1 MTDVL
6 LHTRSTFFTK
16 ILHIKYRNNTAIR
29 RCFAWKLHQKG
40 EFMIF
45 NILTE
50 PWMGVVDNDGT
61 EKLVGLRDYLVN
73 AHQYKCS
80 AENKQF
86 AVLRRLQQRLAEMV
100 IIDIYGRSLEQEDN
114 RNALIKAYEE
124 QKFDK
129 EKIDAYFHDCIEN
142 GCSFDLFDNEKPFLQ
157 VDRQTAKTVFAGG
170 KKIIPVS
177 VSSINP
183 RMSSGNNKIFFQ
195 HIPIEGYISSTDGL
209 DKRDSYYDDAD
220 ISGYPPENAY
230 GVTFVEYAN
239 LLLLRH
245 CMAGFGGNGY
255 KCGIACVGRPP
266 ILYQID
272 ERGDK
277 QTLFSSI
284 LLNIRED
291 EKLSWNDGLPI
302 WRWHSYND
310 GMNMIEP
317 NQYKI
322 PLLAGMMFPVVYI
335 RPDFESLDIE
345 NKVIKR
351 IYKTGMPFKTKTGK
365 DTMEETR
372 KIWLNEEEP
381 SVAIISQG
389 QGEKKR
395 DVGLSFTDGNKEWL
409 NIRTYANV
417 YDGHSAPKVL
427 NNSLYESIA
436 NAVSQRR
443 RRKIA
448 DGLTEI
454 DKTFILDDEETE
466 ITVELTAYYLAMDMG
481 LYLSQ
486 GKYQCFLPSCILH
499 DELKF
504 EAVVS
509 FLNCIGLYKYQEAH
523 SEKQKSGIARML
535 LTRLHDIEKILSAI
549 GEHSVSKKE
558 ANLLTAET
566 ILMNR
571 YWRYCEYIFKELEAD
586 NCEKEKEKTQKSF
599 IQRLEELNPNALTD
613 EEYLAALKNILDE
626 YRNMVWQY
634 ANQLIQSF
642 PVPKGKTLAVKKM
655 LYRKGAKK

>member
-1 MTDVL
+1 
-6 LHTRSTFFTK
+6 
-16 ILHIKYRNNTAIR
+16 
-29 RCFAWKLHQKG
+29 
-40 EFMIF
+40 MIF

-100 IIDIYGRSLEQEDN
+100 IIDIYGRNLEPENN
-114 RNALIKAYEE
+114 RNALIKAYKE

-129 EKIDAYFHDCIEN
+129 EKIDTYFHDCIED
-142 GCSFDLFDNEKPFLQ
+142 GCSFDLFDKERPFLQ
-157 VDRQTAKTVFAGG
+157 VDRQTAETVFAGG
-170 KKIIPVS
+170 KKITPIS
-177 VSSINP
+177 VASINP
-183 RMSSGNNKIFFQ
+183 RMSSGNNKVFFQ
-195 HIPIEGYISSTDGL
+195 HVPIEGYISSTDGL
-209 DKRDSYYDDAD
+209 DKRGSYYDDAD

-255 KCGIACVGRPP
+255 KCGIVCVGKPP

-272 ERGDK
+272 ARGNK

-284 LLNIRED
+284 LLNIREQ
-291 EKLSWNDGLPI
+291 EELSRGDGLPI
-302 WRWHSYND
+302 WKWHSYND

-322 PLLAGMMFPVVYI
+322 PLLTGMMFPVVYI
-335 RPDFESLDIE
+335 RPDFESLDVE

-351 IYKTGMPFKTKTGK
+351 IYKAGMPFKTKTGK

-381 SVAIISQG
+381 SVAVISQG
-389 QGEKKR
+389 KGEKKR

-417 YDGHSAPKVL
+417 YDEHSAPKVL
-427 NNSLYESIA
+427 NNSLYESIV
-436 NAVSQRR
+436 NAVSQRCQ
-443 RRKIA
+443 RKIA
-448 DGLTEI
+448 NGLAEI
-454 DKTFILDDEETE
+454 WGTFVLDDEETE
-466 ITVELTAYYLAMDMG
+466 VTVELTAYYLAMDMG

-486 GKYQCFLPSCILH
+486 GKYQCFLPNCILH

-504 EAVVS
+504 EAVVA

-535 LTRLHDIEKILSAI
+535 LTRLRDIEKILSAI
-549 GEHSVSKKE
+549 GEQPVSKKE

-566 ILMNR
+566 VLMNR
-571 YWRYCEYIFKELEAD
+571 YWRYCEYIFKKRESD
-586 NCEKEKEKTQKSF
+586 RYEKEEEKAQKSF
-599 IQRLEELNPNALTD
+599 IQRLEELNPNELTD
-613 EEYLAALKNILDE
+613 EEYQLALETILNE
-626 YRNMVWQY
+626 YESMAREY
-634 ANQLIQSF
+634 ANQLIRNF
-642 PVPKGKTLAVKKM
+642 PIPTGKTLAVKKM